1 MCLRGVPGTGMTISV
16 HRGAV
21 GQVRRDADEIFHEF
35 TRSVCPVCLRG
46 VDAQVL
52 LRASRVYLRKR
63 CPEHG
68 WFEGLISSDA
78 EAYVASARFN
88 KPGSIPLAW
97 STEVRDGCPWDCGLC
112 PEHKQHICVALIEV
126 NSGCNLDCPVCFANA
141 GQGFNLTLP
150 EVERMLDRLVEL
162 EGNPEVVQFSGGE
175 PTIHPQILD
184 FVVAA
189 QARGIPHVMINTNGV
204 RIAADDAFL
213 EALAELRPSIYL
225 QFDGLQVKTHL
236 ALRGQDLRE
245 TKARALD
252 RLSAAGLDVV
262 LVAAMERN
270 VNDDELGDLVR
281 FGLGHPAVR
290 GIAFQPVTHVGRH
303 PDFDPLQ
310 RMTIPDVI
318 GGIVAQS
325 DGMLRNDDFVP
336 VPCCFPTCQSNTY
349 LYLSDEG
356 VVPLPR
362 VLNVDENLDYITNRA
377 VPDLAPLNPDVR
389 QALEALWSSAAVP
402 GTAALLGRFRC
413 AGDECLT
420 LGWSDLAL
428 KQRLFQISIKDFM
441 DAWTFNVKQ
450 VMKCCVGVLV
460 PDGRLIPFCAYNTVG
475 YREQVRDQL
484 RRRKP
489 PLPLRVLAGGSS
501 RSANAERASACC
513 EAPTGPIQTRR
524 HRPRNGAS

>member
-1 MCLRGVPGTGMTISV
+1 
-16 HRGAV
+16 
-21 GQVRRDADEIFHEF
+21 
-35 TRSVCPVCLRG
+35 
-46 VDAQVL
+46 
-52 LRASRVYLRKR
+52 
-63 CPEHG
+63 
-68 WFEGLISSDA
+68 
-78 EAYVASARFN
+78 
-88 KPGSIPLAW
+88 
-97 STEVRDGCPWDCGLC
+97 
-112 PEHKQHICVALIEV
+112 
-126 NSGCNLDCPVCFANA
+126 
-141 GQGFNLTLP
+141 
-150 EVERMLDRLVEL
+150 
-162 EGNPEVVQFSGGE
+162 
-175 PTIHPQILD
+175 
-184 FVVAA
+184 
-189 QARGIPHVMINTNGV
+189 
-204 RIAADDAFL
+204 
-213 EALAELRPSIYL
+213 
-225 QFDGLQVKTHL
+225 
-236 ALRGQDLRE
+236 
-245 TKARALD
+245 
-252 RLSAAGLDVV
+252 
-262 LVAAMERN
+262 
-270 VNDDELGDLVR
+270 
-281 FGLGHPAVR
+281 
-290 GIAFQPVTHVGRH
+290 
-303 PDFDPLQ
+303 
-310 RMTIPDVI
+310 MTIPDVI

>member
-1 MCLRGVPGTGMTISV
+1 MAYQDEGGGLSSR
-16 HRGAV
+16 
-21 GQVRRDADEIFHEF
+21 RRDADAVFHEL
-35 TRSVCPVCLRG
+35 TRSVCPECLRG

-52 LRASRVYLRKR
+52 LRENRVFLRKR
-63 CPEHG
+63 CPDHG
-68 WFEGLISSDA
+68 WFEALISSDA

-88 KPGSIPLAW
+88 KPGSIPLGW

-112 PEHKQHICVALIEV
+112 PEHKQHICVALIEI
-126 NSGCNLDCPVCFANA
+126 NSGCNLDCPVCFADA

-175 PTIHPQILD
+175 PTIHPQLLD
-184 FVVAA
+184 FVAAA

-204 RIAADDAFL
+204 RIAQDDAFVSSL
-213 EALAELRPSIYL
+213 EQLRPSIYL
-225 QFDGLQVKTHL
+225 QFDGLQRDTHL
-236 ALRGQDLRE
+236 ALRGRDLRE
-245 TKARALD
+245 VKARALE
-252 RLSAAGLDVV
+252 RLAAVGLDVV
-262 LVAAMERN
+262 LVAAVERDIN
-270 VNDDELGDLVR
+270 NHELGDLIR

-303 PDFDPLQ
+303 LAFDPLQ
-310 RMTIPDVI
+310 RMTIPDVV

-325 DGMLRNDDFVP
+325 DGMLRHADFVP

-349 LYLSDEG
+349 LYLSDAG

-362 VLNVDENLDYITNRA
+362 VLNVDDYLDYVTNRA
-377 VPDLAPLNPDVR
+377 VPDLTALNPEVR
-389 QALEALWSSAAVP
+389 HALEALWSASAVP

-413 AGDECLT
+413 AGDAC
-420 LGWSDLAL
+420 LAL
-428 KQRLFQISIKDFM
+428 GDSDPALKERLFQISIKDFM

-475 YREQVRDQL
+475 YREQVREQL
-484 RRRKP
+484 RQRERP
-489 PLPLRVLAGGSS
+489 QPIRPLSRPSFRSPAGEAQTNCCQP
-501 RSANAERASACC
+501 RSWS
-513 EAPTGPIQTRR
+513 PQT
-524 HRPRNGAS
+524 

>member
-1 MCLRGVPGTGMTISV
+1 MAHKDFSS
-16 HRGAV
+16 GA
-21 GQVRRDADEIFHEF
+21 GSLRRDAGTVFHEF
-35 TRSVCPVCLRG
+35 TRSVCPVCLRA

-52 LRASRVYLRKR
+52 LRENQVFLRKR

-88 KPGSIPLAW
+88 KPGSIPLGW
-97 STEVRDGCPWDCGLC
+97 STEVREGCPWDCGLC

-162 EGNPEVVQFSGGE
+162 EGDPEVVQFSGGE
-175 PTIHPQILD
+175 PTIHPLLLD
-184 FVVAA
+184 FVAAA

-213 EALAELRPSIYL
+213 AALAELRPSIYL

-262 LVAAMERN
+262 LVAAVERN

-310 RMTIPDVI
+310 RMTIPDVV

-325 DGMLRNDDFVP
+325 DGMLRHDDFVP

-362 VLNVDENLDYITNRA
+362 VLNVDEYLDYITNRA

-389 QALEALWSSAAVP
+389 QALEGLWSSSAVP
-402 GTAALLGRFRC
+402 GPRC
-413 AGDECLT
+413 
-420 LGWSDLAL
+420 
-428 KQRLFQISIKDFM
+428 R
-441 DAWTFNVKQ
+441 
-450 VMKCCVGVLV
+450 
-460 PDGRLIPFCAYNTVG
+460 
-475 YREQVRDQL
+475 
-484 RRRKP
+484 
-489 PLPLRVLAGGSS
+489 
-501 RSANAERASACC
+501 
-513 EAPTGPIQTRR
+513 TRW
-524 HRPRNGAS
+524 PA

>member
-1 MCLRGVPGTGMTISV
+1 MVDRNLAASARPLRHDSD
-16 HRGAV
+16 AV
-21 GQVRRDADEIFHEF
+21 FHEF
-35 TRSVCPVCLRG
+35 TRSVCPVCKRS

-52 LRASRVYLRKR
+52 VRQNRVYLRKR

-68 WFEGLISSDA
+68 WFEALISADA

-88 KPGSIPLAW
+88 KPGSIPLGW
-97 STEVRDGCPWDCGLC
+97 STEVREGCPWDCGLC

-126 NSGCNLDCPVCFANA
+126 NSGCNLECPVCFADA
-141 GQGFNLTLP
+141 GQGFNLTLSD
-150 EVERMLDRLVEL
+150 VEAMLDRLVAL

-175 PTIHPQILD
+175 PTIHSRILE
-184 FVVAA
+184 FVAAA

-204 RIAADDAFL
+204 RIAEDEGFVA
-213 EALAELRPSIYL
+213 ALAELRPSIYL
-225 QFDGLQVKTHL
+225 QFDGLQEATHL
-236 ALRGQDLRE
+236 ALRGQDLRAIK
-245 TKARALD
+245 TRALD
-252 RLSAAGLDVV
+252 RLAAARLDVV
-262 LVAAMERN
+262 LVAAIERN
-270 VNDDELGDLVR
+270 VNEHEMGDIVR

-290 GIAFQPVTHVGRH
+290 GVAFQPVTHVGRH
-303 PDFDPLQ
+303 IAFDPMH

-318 GGIVAQS
+318 AGLVAQS
-325 DGMLRNDDFVP
+325 NGMLQAADFVP

-362 VLNVDENLDYITNRA
+362 VLNVDDYLDYITNRA
-377 VPDLAPLNPDVR
+377 VPDLAPLDPEVR
-389 QALEALWSSAAVP
+389 HALEALWSSAAIP

-420 LGWSDLAL
+420 LGSSDPEL

-475 YREQVRDQL
+475 YREQVREQL
-484 RRRKP
+484 RQ
-489 PLPLRVLAGGSS
+489 
-501 RSANAERASACC
+501 RSASRIVANSMERQPQA
-513 EAPTGPIQTRR
+513 
-524 HRPRNGAS
+524 